1 MPFGVKGVTTTASRG
16 ATHPV
21 RDGLLGLLGEDVRED
36 STETHADAQHVD
48 RRVLTALR
56 AGLKWEKSAQD
67 DFFFHSLT
75 PFLSPPPPSPDE
87 PTSFN
92 TAYYITD
99 GIA

>member
-1 MPFGVKGVTTTASRG
+1 MKGVTTTASRV

-48 RRVLTALR
+48 RSVLTALR

-67 DFFFHSLT
+67 FFFFFTHSLT
-75 PFLSPPPPSPDE
+75 PFLSPPLSPDE

>member
-1 MPFGVKGVTTTASRG
+1 MSFGVKGVTTTASRG

-67 DFFFHSLT
+67 DFFFSLTHSL
-75 PFLSPPPPSPDE
+75 PPPPLSPDE